1 MWCVSVMC
9 TQTILIRLCNE
20 NKTYNLLFCALND
33 TITCK
38 LWWIVPGWAATSL
51 AFWFFIVK
59 CTTVNCC
66 WHQTTRSATT
76 NVLLVHSSYLWL
88 ILLQT
93 VRCRATAGGSW
104 TTRGKTKPLKYVKKK
119 KIAENLLK
127 PIIAAAKLPKWVMP
141 EKAWKPT
148 TYLISTEIP
157 IFDLMVLK
165 RIPQRRRH
173 TEFLRSRY
181 I

>member
-38 LWWIVPGWAATSL
+38 LWWIVPGWATTSL

-59 CTTVNCC
+59 CTIVNCC
-66 WHQTTRSATT
+66 WHQTTQSATT
-76 NVLLVHSSYLWL
+76 NVLLVHSLFCTVVTFDWSYFKLWGAEP
-88 ILLQT
+88 LQ
-93 VRCRATAGGSW
+93 VGHEQ
-104 TTRGKTKPLKYVKKK
+104 PEE